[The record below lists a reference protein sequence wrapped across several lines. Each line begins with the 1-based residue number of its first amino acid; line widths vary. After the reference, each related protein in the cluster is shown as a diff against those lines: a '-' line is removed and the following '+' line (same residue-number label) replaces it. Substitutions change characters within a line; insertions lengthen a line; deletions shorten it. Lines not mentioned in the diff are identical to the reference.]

1 MKKQYLIKTIASTLI
16 AGAFL
21 FLAFGSE
28 DSKDSSSDTSGS
40 SGSSGTSGSSG
51 SSGTSGS
58 SGSSGTSGS
67 SGSSGTSGSSGSSG
81 TSGSSGSS
89 GIIQK
94 VNKKPK
100 LCDCQNYFW
109 KDVEDAMNF
118 GKTEPS
124 AFSKKCEKYYT
135 VEELINADCGLT
147 KYDPNFKAK

>member
-28 DSKDSSSDTSGS
+28 DSKDSSSD
-40 SGSSGTSGSSG
+40 TSGSSG